1 MSAHSLFSRPVVRG
15 VGFVIGL
22 GLIVAWVSLSM
33 RLHTRADTIH
43 NMSNI
48 LHGRPLVFGDDTST
62 LHPFYNRILFPG
74 MLKALSHGLHV
85 LSESQWYILLRIA
98 TVTLGLGAFAF
109 TCLRSLQLTSRDFH
123 LATALM
129 AVSMI
134 STFGYP
140 WEDPTDVLDVCAQ
153 SLSVLAALE
162 GRFVLCLVLA
172 LFFACNRESAAYAGI
187 VWFVLAPG
195 PRSWPRR
202 GAETVAISVASYAVA
217 VVLRLVISS
226 TGTANWI
233 PLSYNY
239 HAFLLAIHPFTF
251 VNWLAV
257 LLAVAL
263 MLSCCLDLKGLL
275 VRKFAAL
282 AALFALPAILFGY
295 VEDLRVWLPC
305 AVMLCF
311 AVAASRA
318 TDKEA

>member
-1 MSAHSLFSRPVVRG
+1 MKWPRHRYRAILVAAPLAVVAAWACHQDTRLFVAATLNG
-15 VGFVIGL
+15 V
-22 GLIVAWVSLSM
+22 
-33 RLHTRADTIH
+33 T
-43 NMSNI
+43 
-48 LHGRPLVFGDDTST
+48 
-62 LHPFYNRILFPG
+62 
-74 MLKALSHGLHV
+74 
-85 LSESQWYILLRIA
+85 
-98 TVTLGLGAFAF
+98 
-109 TCLRSLQLTSRDFH
+109 
-123 LATALM
+123 
-129 AVSMI
+129 
-134 STFGYP
+134 
-140 WEDPTDVLDVCAQ
+140 
-153 SLSVLAALE
+153 LAALYFLVAS
-162 GRFVLCLVLA
+162 GFALIFGLMRNVNLAHGSLYLLGAYVGYTVGDLTGSWYLGVVAGALGAAVLGVVLQVSVFRFMPGQELRQALV
-172 LFFACNRESAAYAGI
+172 
-187 VWFVLAPG
+187 
-195 PRSWPRR
+195 
-202 GAETVAISVASYAVA
+202 TVAISVASYAVA

-318 TDKEA
+318 ADKEA